1 MSTDTMLAA
10 LGLALPWITLFLLII
25 IYGTSNDID

>member
-1 MSTDTMLAA
+1 MSIDTMLAA
-10 LGLALPWITLFLLII
+10 LGLSLPWITLFLLIM